1 MALSPDLVGFVKE
14 GLQRGLARDDLA
26 AALLKAGWPP
36 DQVNRAM
43 ASFADMPFVIPVP
56 RPVTTGSMRDAF
68 MYALMCVTLIVSAW
82 NVGSI
87 VFEFIDRAFPD
98 RAMTPSYSSY
108 RSAAQAIRWDL
119 SSLIVAFPLFLAV
132 SWRIAAAARVDPT
145 RRASRTRRT
154 LTYIMLFV
162 ASLTLIGDVI
172 SLIYN
177 FLGGELSTRFVLKV
191 LTVGA
196 IAGGVF
202 GYFLT
207 DLRSEDTEPET

>member
-1 MALSPDLVGFVKE
+1 
-14 GLQRGLARDDLA
+14 
-26 AALLKAGWPP
+26 
-36 DQVNRAM
+36 M

-87 VFEFIDRAFPD
+87 VFEFINRAFPD
-98 RAMTPSYSSY
+98 PAMTASYYSY

-207 DLRSEDTEPET
+207 ALRSEDTEPET